1 MHVQATDVQVNKD
14 ELTVHLR
21 DGRTII
27 VPLAWY
33 PRLRHGTVKERANW
47 RLIGQ
52 GEGIHWP
59 DLDEDISIGN
69 LLLGKLSGESQASFK
84 RWLEPGAARK
94 TRELSQPRR
103 SRHHGG
109 ADDDNGSSP
118 GRRSYRA
125 IKWPALFP
133 LPM

>member
-84 RWLEPGAARK
+84 RWLETRAGAR
-94 TRELSQPRR
+94 TRELSQARR
-103 SRHHGG
+103 SWSMVVRTN
-109 ADDDNGSSP
+109 DNGYFA
-118 GRRSYRA
+118 GCRFYRA
-125 IKWPALFP
+125 IKWAALFQW
-133 LPM
+133 PM